1 MKKNFKKNKIVLT
14 TILGLALISTASIA
28 YATWNFG
35 IEKKEQDVPGLGID
49 VDTATDKSIVL
60 TANSK
65 QKTINVG
72 EKADVTSNSYVNV
85 TKYENA
91 LQLKLDEFKI
101 SFTKGTVTP
110 SKIKFALIDEKNI
123 NSIEIKADPAD
134 YFGREAITYNYIA
147 LDVIE
152 LDLSTASLYAETESN
167 GITVWDITDKTI
179 NFKWGN
185 YFEYTYTTTDGS
197 KTTSTPSEFWDQKI
211 KEKADDNAKLEAI
224 QKAKAERT
232 QMETALKGTDKSLT
246 LRITVE
252 TAA

>member
-35 IEKKEQDVPGLGID
+35 IEEKEQDVPGLGIN

-110 SKIKFALIDEKNI
+110 SKITFALIDDKNI
-123 NSIEIKADPAD
+123 NSIEVKADPAD
-134 YFGREAITYNYIA
+134 YFGRKPETYNYIA
-147 LDVIE
+147 LAVTE
-152 LDLSTASLYAETESN
+152 LNLSTASLYTETESN

-185 YFEYTYTTTDGS
+185 YFEYTTTDGS